1 MTTQPPSGY
10 IISPLSKRPIRVGGK
25 RYQQLVSDN
34 ILQKQPESRKQSIVY
49 EGMNAN
55 AIVKNMK
62 LEKDTNIRAK
72 QDKQIIKYRRRIKRN
87 ELVDNTLNKTM
98 EVVIQNRELFNN
110 DQSDEEIDTI
120 LKQLIHQ
127 NMVENNNNNKLL
139 NNNNNKL
146 LNKTNNTKK
155 KFNIKV
161 LDPVFSQQEYS
172 DDDSRCEASTGIATE
187 GGDTCIG
194 RAEHQKAL
202 RQAEQSEASDASSSL
217 SEQDARASDDFIE

>member
-1 MTTQPPSGY
+1 M
-10 IISPLSKRPIRVGGK
+10 
-25 RYQQLVSDN
+25 
-34 ILQKQPESRKQSIVY
+34 Y

-110 DQSDEEIDTI
+110 EQSDEEIDTI

-187 GGDTCIG
+187 GGDDS
-194 RAEHQKAL
+194 A
-202 RQAEQSEASDASSSL
+202 
-217 SEQDARASDDFIE
+217 

>member
-34 ILQKQPESRKQSIVY
+34 ILHKHPDSRKQSIVY

-55 AIVKNMK
+55 AVVKNMK

-139 NNNNNKL
+139 N
-146 LNKTNNTKK
+146 KTNNTKK

-187 GGDTCIG
+187 GGDDS
-194 RAEHQKAL
+194 A
-202 RQAEQSEASDASSSL
+202 
-217 SEQDARASDDFIE
+217 